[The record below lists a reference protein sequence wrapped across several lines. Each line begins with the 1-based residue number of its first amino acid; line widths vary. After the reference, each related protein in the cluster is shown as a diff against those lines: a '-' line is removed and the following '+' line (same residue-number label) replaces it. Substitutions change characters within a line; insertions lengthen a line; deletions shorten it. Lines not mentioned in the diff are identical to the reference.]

1 MATSCNCS
9 LISSEIKAFDNNIE
23 AVSTFGC
30 KAAAARRWPCELYKH
45 NGWKKERVLELI
57 YIYIIY
63 ICLQVR
69 DCMVMVLLK
78 ASMLEVPSAVAF
90 VVQGLKSNFY
100 GLGCPAYCTSPSV
113 GSFLAF
119 FLLGLVLGFVLC
131 VWLILRFDL
140 IPTVA
145 STPFAGPCAP
155 SSAHPPVVGR
165 ARSAL
170 LGYLHEPQPRR
181 RH

>member
-1 MATSCNCS
+1 MTTTSRPFQHLDAKLQLPDAGPVN
-9 LISSEIKAFDNNIE
+9 FT
-23 AVSTFGC
+23 STTDG
-30 KAAAARRWPCELYKH
+30 KK
-45 NGWKKERVLELI
+45 NGSYI
-57 YIYIIY
+57 YNIYIIY

-113 GSFLAF
+113 GTFLAF

-131 VWLILRFDL
+131 VLAYILRFDL

-155 SSAHPPVVGR
+155 SSSCGWSCPFCLPWL
-165 ARSAL
+165 SA
-170 LGYLHEPQPRR
+170 
-181 RH
+181 